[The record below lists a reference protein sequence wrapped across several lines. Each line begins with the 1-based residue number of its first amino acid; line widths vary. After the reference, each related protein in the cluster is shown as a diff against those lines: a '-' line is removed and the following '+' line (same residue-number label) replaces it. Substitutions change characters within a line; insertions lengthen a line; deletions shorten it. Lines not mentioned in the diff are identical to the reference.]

1 MLKSNRITLLVIPEE
16 GGKTFE
22 VRVPRLLLW
31 FAGLCSIALCGLLAQ
46 GVRSYLDVRDLDHTV
61 TRLERD
67 KALLEE
73 EVAQI
78 DQLEEMLIRLKHSN
92 DQLRV
97 ILGEAQELDAES
109 SQSSIDKIP
118 HISSI
123 QRLRWGHVQTVP
135 TVWPTRGPVLRS
147 FSADLPSV
155 FIGAVMGS
163 LVRASAAGE
172 VVRAGYDERLGFV
185 VVLDHGN
192 GLRTEYGYNTSLLVA
207 VGDYVLKGQSIS
219 LSGEGRESRGAGLYY
234 AVEED
239 GQFRD
244 PMLYKLW
251 M

>member
-22 VRVPRLLLW
+22 VKIPRVLLW
-31 FAGLCSIALCGLLAQ
+31 FVVVCSVALFGLLAQ
-46 GVRSYLDVRDLDHTV
+46 GVRSYFDVRDLDQTV
-61 TRLERD
+61 SRLERD

-73 EVAQI
+73 EVEQI
-78 DQLEEMLIRLKHSN
+78 EQLEEMLIRLKHSN
-92 DQLRV
+92 DQLRT
-97 ILGEAQELDAES
+97 ILGESQEFEVES
-109 SQSSIDKIP
+109 AQSSIDAMP
-118 HISSI
+118 YISSV

-135 TVWPTRGPVLRS
+135 TVWPVRGPLLRS
-147 FSADLPSV
+147 FSEDWPSV
-155 FIGAVMGS
+155 FIGATAGS

-185 VVLDHGN
+185 VALDHGN
-192 GLRTEYGYNTSLLVA
+192 GLRTHYGYNARLLVE

-219 LSGEGRESRGAGLYY
+219 LSGEGRESRGAGLHY
-234 AVEED
+234 AVRED

-244 PMLYKLW
+244 PTLYKLW